1 MKKAYL
7 QPSVEEYQIRMR
19 QVLMTSSYQVF
30 NEEYNEETMTD
41 LARSFDFDDEEFE

>member
-7 QPSVEEYQIRMR
+7 QPSVKEYQIQMR
-19 QVLMTSSYQVF
+19 QVLMTTSCKVF

-41 LARSFDFDDEEFE
+41 LARSFDFDDEESE